1 VDASLA
7 PPSSSRWNQ
16 FLDQRAS
23 LAKLVRLLVGNP
35 DDAADLLQ
43 DVSLLI
49 LNHPTGPRDPTCF
62 PAWCRALARNVAA
75 NHWRA
80 ANRRAAHTLFVDPGS
95 VETET
100 GLASPELMTVCREQL
115 GPLRDLDAPS
125 LELLIRRHIFGETAT
140 ELARSY
146 HCSPTAIRMKL
157 KRLRRSA
164 RDAIVD
170 AGPEAMVSDV
180 HEQTTLGQSSRRRNA
195 PECLRRVTCGGAQG
209 VQRPQRHRPSTR

>member
-1 VDASLA
+1 VEESPA
-7 PPSSSRWNQ
+7 PPSSARWTQ

-23 LAKLVRLLVGNP
+23 LTRLVRLLVGNP

-43 DVSLLI
+43 ELSLLI

-62 PAWCRALARNVAA
+62 PAWCRGLARNVAA
-75 NHWRA
+75 IHWRA
-80 ANRRAAHTLFVDPGS
+80 ASRRAAHTLFVDPGS

-100 GLASPELMTVCREQL
+100 SLTSPEHMTVCREQL

-146 HCSPTAIRMKL
+146 RCSPAAIRMKL
-157 KRLRRSA
+157 KRLRQSA

-170 AGPEAMVSDV
+170 AGPGSMVSDA
-180 HEQTTLGQSSRRRNA
+180 HK
-195 PECLRRVTCGGAQG
+195 
-209 VQRPQRHRPSTR
+209 